1 MTKQTWVLIADG
13 GRARLLSTARVAG
26 DDNFVQ
32 LAAYDNSEAL
42 EAPASTDRPGRSFE
56 SANATRHA
64 VAEYSELNK
73 QPKLEFADYL
83 ADIVNQGAVNE
94 DYSRLMIVAPPT
106 LLGRLRESLS
116 DQAKERLIGSL
127 DKDLTHVGL
136 ADLPKHL
143 EGVVETTVN

>member
-13 GRARLLSTARVAG
+13 GHARILTTPRVAG
-26 DDNFVQ
+26 DGNYVQ
-32 LAAYDNSEAL
+32 LAAYDNMDNVKA
-42 EAPASTDRPGRSFE
+42 APSTDRPGRTFE
-56 SANATRHA
+56 SADGTPHA

-83 ADIVNQGAVNE
+83 ADIVNQGALNE

-116 DQAKERLIGSL
+116 DQAKDRLVGSL

>member
-13 GRARLLSTARVAG
+13 GHARILTTPRVTG
-26 DDNFVQ
+26 DGNFVQ
-32 LAAYDNSEAL
+32 LAAYDNMDNVKA
-42 EAPASTDRPGRSFE
+42 APSTDRPGRSFE
-56 SANATRHA
+56 SANTTRHA
-64 VAEYSELNK
+64 VTEYSELEK

-83 ADIVNQGAVNE
+83 ADIVNQGALNE

-106 LLGRLRESLS
+106 LLGRLREALS
-116 DQAKERLIGSL
+116 DQARERLVGSL